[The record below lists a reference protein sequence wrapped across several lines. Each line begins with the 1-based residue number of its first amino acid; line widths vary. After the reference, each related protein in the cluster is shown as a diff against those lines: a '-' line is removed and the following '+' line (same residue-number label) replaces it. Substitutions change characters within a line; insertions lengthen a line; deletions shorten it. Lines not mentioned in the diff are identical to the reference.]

1 MTKKQM
7 AVYAL
12 GVVLLSVTGA
22 AAWQLGPALM
32 PPKSIN
38 VGIAVGAKVPVA
50 MPLLDSRARTT
61 TLAQRMGPKGMV
73 LILVRSADW
82 CPFCKAQL
90 TRSNAIRDSLAKQGY
105 ALASLSYDKPATLE
119 GFASAKG
126 LGYMML
132 SDQGS
137 KMITALG
144 LRDPQYAS
152 GSFAYGVPR
161 PTILVMAPDG
171 RVKAKYVSD
180 DYRSRPSN
188 DDVLTMIRAIKT

>member
-1 MTKKQM
+1 MTKKRI
-7 AVYAL
+7 AL
-12 GVVLLSVTGA
+12 YTLGALLLSVTGA
-22 AAWQLGPALM
+22 AAWQLGPALL

-38 VGIAVGAKVPVA
+38 VGVALGAKVPVA
-50 MPLLDSRARTT
+50 MALLDSQGRTRN
-61 TLAQRMGPKGMV
+61 LAQRMGPKGMV

-90 TRSNAIRDSLAKQGY
+90 TRSNEIRETLKNQGY
-105 ALASLSYDKPATLE
+105 TLASLSYDKPATLA

-144 LRDPQYAS
+144 LRDPQYAPD
-152 GSFAYGVPR
+152 SFAYGVPR
-161 PTILVMAPDG
+161 PTILVIAPDG

-188 DDVLTMIRAIKT
+188 ADVLAMVKAIKV